1 MSARQFSV
9 RCATTNQPAPD
20 PTRFDPPTGLPTPA
34 TEQLIVELTTGGLEE
49 VIVVP
54 DAQGERLTIRGRAP
68 AVSKEAARTLV
79 EDRIYAATL
88 DLTIL
93 EPGIWIDER
102 VP

>member
-9 RCATTNQPAPD
+9 RCATADPPAPAH
-20 PTRFDPPTGLPTPA
+20 FNAFTGPVTVD
-34 TEQLIVELTTGGLEE
+34 TEQLVVELTTGGLEE

-68 AVSKEAARTLV
+68 AESKEAARTLV
-79 EDRIYAATL
+79 EDRISAATL

-93 EPGIWIDER
+93 EPGVWVDER